1 MLEGYL
7 LLVTGVQNWKIK
19 KCRKS
24 ESRDI
29 NNINVIYVSG
39 KADESKYKKI
49 INALYRVLKNYD
61 PDNKYHRQ
69 KSFINFKQQCVRYWR
84 RMELHVNI
92 FSSSIPPTYLIFR
105 T

>member
-24 ESRDI
+24 KSRDI
-29 NNINVIYVSG
+29 HNINVIYVSG
-39 KADESKYKKI
+39 KSDESKYKKI

-69 KSFINFKQQCVRYWR
+69 KSFINSVQTTMCQILETHGTTCKY
-84 RMELHVNI
+84 I
-92 FSSSIPPTYLIFR
+92 FVFHPAHLPDI
-105 T
+105 